1 MNTQTNTRTNRAELD
16 IRPPETG
23 TAKPSPLLICGA
35 VAGPLYV
42 VVSLTQ
48 ALLRPGFDLTR
59 HPWSLL
65 ANGPAGWVQMTNLIV
80 TGLLVVVTAVGFSRT
95 VSMGTGHRA
104 IPILLGIFGAGMIGA
119 GIFRAD
125 PMAGFPLGTPDG
137 PPVAPTVFGLL
148 HLALGGVGF
157 LGLII
162 ACFVFGRR
170 FAQAGQP
177 GWAAYSVIT
186 GVAFFAAFAGI
197 ASGSSTPPIVLGFVG
212 AVVLAWSWLLSISIA
227 QHQHQI

>member
-1 MNTQTNTRTNRAELD
+1 MHTSTNIRLDTRPAEA
-16 IRPPETG
+16 G
-23 TAKPSPLLICGA
+23 TAKASPLLICGA
-35 VAGPLYV
+35 IAGPLYV
-42 VVSLTQ
+42 AVSLTQ

-80 TGLLVVVTAVGFSRT
+80 TGLLVVLAAVGFSRA
-95 VSMGTGHRA
+95 VSIGTGHRA

-137 PPVAPTVFGLL
+137 PPVEPTLSGLL
-148 HLALGGVGF
+148 HLTLAGIGF
-157 LGLII
+157 LGLIV

-170 FAQAGQP
+170 FARAGRR
-177 GWAAYSVIT
+177 GWAVYSVLT
-186 GVAFFAAFAGI
+186 GVVFFAAFAGI
-197 ASGSSTPPIVLGFVG
+197 ASGSSAAPIVLGFVG
-212 AVVLAWSWLLSISIA
+212 AVVLAWCWLLSISLA
-227 QHQHQI
+227 HYRHQI